1 MTNPPPFDYHIDDT
15 FVRYDTR
22 SLLCGKHFSRYHKRI
37 LLEVIRYYANKEFR
51 GSTATEQAIIDYVQ
65 SVFDSNPNITYEDLM
80 KLFHSTSNE
89 CMLAYILVAYNNDNI
104 DLILRCMYTFCRVLP
119 FDTRTEWYDN
129 YRLNN
134 YGNPLNMIMWHDYD
148 CDDVYTISA
157 PFPNDINTSVQLDFN
172 KVVKRLVG
180 SLRAFIVDHG
190 LYPNE
195 VKSNMNPAIVNQQG
209 TNPNSTSPGI
219 PTRIPTIDRP
229 RDRSRS
235 RVTGG
240 SVMKSQPT
248 SRSSSKRIMSSSNLL
263 RDTYHSFI
271 TKRYAKRKQKL
282 SGGDIESFVTDSS
295 VTPFR
300 SDKKDKLSLNLTSEQ
315 ICDECY
321 KHYPYFFGGA
331 HGCDVFDTYLT
342 LSIDEITN
350 FFKRYPSAKIGYILN
365 TATYESGKGE
375 HWVALELSKGKAK
388 LICSQASDFG
398 AFHDN
403 GKLDRSLQQH
413 MYGQS
418 HNINRFQSDNYS
430 CGIFSALSLYELF
443 MTGSIEATA
452 KRIGDNGE
460 SLKPGKNIN
469 DIRELWAGTK

>member
-1 MTNPPPFDYHIDDT
+1 MTNIPPFNYHIDDT

-22 SLLCGKHFSRYHKRI
+22 SLLCGKHFSSYHKRI
-37 LLEVIRYYANKEFR
+37 VLEAIRYYANKQFQ
-51 GSTATEQAIIDYVQ
+51 GSTQTEREIIRYIQ
-65 SVFDSNPNITYEDLM
+65 SVFDANPNITYDSLM
-80 KLFHSTSNE
+80 KLFHATSNE

-119 FDTRTEWYDN
+119 FDNKTEWYDN

-148 CDDVYTISA
+148 CDDVYTISS
-157 PFPNDINTSVQLDFN
+157 PFPNDINTSVSLNFN
-172 KVVKRLVG
+172 KVVKRMVG
-180 SLRAFIVDHG
+180 SLRAFIIDHG

-195 VKSNMNPAIVNQQG
+195 VKSNMNPTR
-209 TNPNSTSPGI
+209 TNLN
-219 PTRIPTIDRP
+219 
-229 RDRSRS
+229 
-235 RVTGG
+235 GG
-240 SVMKSQPT
+240 S
-248 SRSSSKRIMSSSNLL
+248 IMSSRVSSSASSSSPTSTASLSSSSTSSPSSNTTSKHFMSSRDLL
-263 RDTYHSFI
+263 RNTYHSFI

-282 SGGDIESFVTDSS
+282 SGGDIESYTSDST

-300 SDKKDKLSLNLTSEQ
+300 SGKNDKLSLNLTAEQ

-331 HGCDVFDTYLT
+331 HGCDVFDTYLS
-342 LSIDEITN
+342 LSIDEISD

-398 AFHDN
+398 GFHDN

-413 MYGQS
+413 LFGQS
-418 HNINRFQSDNYS
+418 NNPIRFQIDSYS

-443 MTGSIEATA
+443 MTGSIEDAVA
-452 KRIGDNGE
+452 KIGTNGE
-460 SLKPGKNIN
+460 SLKHGKDIN